1 MPPGKLPAG
10 PRSDSSPYHS
20 IPLVLIARL
29 LTVVSPL
36 GGPVPAG
43 RLVVAPRGGPIGLLR
58 KPMVGERPHLGGS
71 GDGSVSSCVRRSG
84 AGDGVRTRDPLL
96 GKQMLYH

>member
-58 KPMVGERPHLGGS
+58 KSMVDDARPS
-71 GDGSVSSCVRRSG
+71 AAPATARSLH
-84 AGDGVRTRDPLL
+84 A
-96 GKQMLYH
+96 

>member
-36 GGPVPAG
+36 GGGAVPAG

-58 KPMVGERPHLGGS
+58 KPMVDDARPS
-71 GDGSVSSCVRRSG
+71 AAPATARSLH
-84 AGDGVRTRDPLL
+84 A
-96 GKQMLYH
+96 

>member
-43 RLVVAPRGGPIGLLR
+43 RLVAPRGGPIGLLR
-58 KPMVGERPHLGGS
+58 KSMVDDARPS
-71 GDGSVSSCVRRSG
+71 AAPATARSLH
-84 AGDGVRTRDPLL
+84 A
-96 GKQMLYH
+96 

>member
-10 PRSDSSPYHS
+10 PRSDSSPYHP

-36 GGPVPAG
+36 AGPVPAG

-58 KPMVGERPHLGGS
+58 KQRVDDARISAAPATA
-71 GDGSVSSCVRRSG
+71 RS
-84 AGDGVRTRDPLL
+84 L
-96 GKQMLYH
+96 HE

>member
-10 PRSDSSPYHS
+10 PRSDSNAYHS

-36 GGPVPAG
+36 GGG
-43 RLVVAPRGGPIGLLR
+43 RLGRVPPLR
-58 KPMVGERPHLGGS
+58 
-71 GDGSVSSCVRRSG
+71 
-84 AGDGVRTRDPLL
+84 
-96 GKQMLYH
+96 